1 MVTVKWHEQGVGWT
15 YFGSVRGEEIVNA
28 STGIYSDPRFDDL
41 RYKLCD
47 FLNVDDINVTVS
59 EIDKIV
65 CQHAAAAHT
74 NTDIKI
80 AVVGK
85 KSDFDKLLLLI
96 ERFRNYE
103 SRGSWPIELFEDM
116 PSVWAWLNA
125 E

>member
-1 MVTVKWHEQGVGWT
+1 MVTVKWHEQGVSWT

-74 NTDIKI
+74 NPDIKI